1 MKDQFAHAALSRMP
15 YLHLPKGEAQ
25 SVGET
30 GCTFYLEIVFIVMCG
45 GVHLESQH
53 LGGRRGK
60 KQEIRG

>member
-1 MKDQFAHAALSRMP
+1 MP